1 MSGPPPSLPAG
12 WTAHL
17 DPTGSGL
24 YYYYNASSGESTWE
38 APRETNG
45 GSAPTPPASS
55 GPTDYTQAWNNYNSQ
70 QDFHRGGDSMSNLGA
85 GLYDIRWENE
95 RLDNINRI
103 AANDVLKQQS
113 LQRTPQ
119 EIEAWR
125 KQHQITCAGRDVPNP
140 VLTFEET
147 NFPAEIL
154 SSFQRQGFAAPTM
167 IQSQGWSAAMTGR
180 DIVGIA
186 KTGSG
191 KTLAFGI
198 PAILHLRA
206 QPAARRGD
214 GPGALVLAPTRE
226 LAVQIEEELRK
237 VTGSQVRT
245 VCCYGGAPKYQQT
258 RALSDGAE
266 ICIATPGRLIDF
278 LESRVTNLRRVT
290 YLVMDEADRM
300 LDMGFEPQI
309 RKIVGQIRP
318 DRQTLLWSATWPRDV
333 RNLAEDFLKD
343 WVQIMVG
350 STELQTNPD
359 VSQHVHLT
367 HNMGQKYDMMFRLLR
382 EAQQTEKCKCLI
394 FTGTKRTADE
404 VANEVSRSGTRAMS
418 IHGDKTQRD
427 RERVLNEFR
436 TKRNV
441 VLVATDVAA
450 RGLDIR
456 DLNVVINFDFPGTLE
471 DYVHRVGRTGRAGDK
486 GDAHTLFTLNDAKH
500 TNGLIKLLRKAG
512 QPIPQALEDISRNPP
527 PPGKGGKKGRK
538 GGYSGGYS
546 AGGRGEYG
554 GGGGGPPR
562 NDYGRQSS
570 KGGKGGFSRAY
581 SPNRA
586 RPY

>member
-1 MSGPPPSLPAG
+1 MSPSQNLPAG
-12 WTAHL
+12 WSAHL

-24 YYYYNASSGESTWE
+24 YYYYNSTTGESTWT
-38 APRETNG
+38 APEEGSSNG
-45 GSAPTPPASS
+45 RPTPPAAN
-55 GPTDYTQAWNNYNSQ
+55 GNGHTDYSRAWDNYNREQ
-70 QDFHRGGDSMSNLGA
+70 EMYRGHGDAMSNLGA
-85 GLYDIRWENE
+85 NLYDVNWSNE
-95 RLDNINRI
+95 HLEHINQVR
-103 AANDVLKQQS
+103 ANEVLKNQS
-113 LQRTPQ
+113 LSRSQH
-119 EIEAWR
+119 EIQAWR
-125 KQHQITCAGRDVPNP
+125 NQHQITVSGRDPPNP

-154 SSFQRQGFAAPTM
+154 DSFHRQGFTAPTT
-167 IQSQGWSAAMTGR
+167 IQAQGWSAAMTGR

-198 PAILHLRA
+198 PAIIHLRA
-206 QPAARRGD
+206 QAPPRRGD
-214 GPGALVLAPTRE
+214 GPGVLVLAPTRE
-226 LAVQIEEELRK
+226 LAVQIEEELNK
-237 VTGSQVRT
+237 VTGRTVRT
-245 VCCYGGAPKYQQT
+245 VCCYGGAPKQPQS
-258 RALSDGAE
+258 RALYDGVD

-278 LESRVTNLRRVT
+278 LENRTTNLRRVT

-318 DRQTLLWSATWPRDV
+318 DRQTLLWSATWPKEV
-333 RNLAEDFLKD
+333 RSLAEDFLRD

-359 VSQHVHLT
+359 VTQHIHLT
-367 HNMGQKYDMMFRLLR
+367 HGMGQKYDLMFRLI
-382 EAQQTEKCKCLI
+382 ADYQQVGKGKVLV
-394 FTGTKRTADE
+394 FTGTKRAADE
-404 VANEVSRSGTRAMS
+404 VAYEIGRNGTRAMS

-427 RERVLNEFR
+427 REKALADFR
-436 TKRNV
+436 GRKNV

-456 DLNVVINFDFPGTLE
+456 DLNVVINFDFPATLE

-500 TNGLIKLLRKAG
+500 TNGLIKLLKKAG
-512 QPIPQALEDISRNPP
+512 QEIPPALLDISRNPP
-527 PPGKGGKKGRK
+527 PPGKGGKGGKGGRK
-538 GGYSGGYS
+538 GGFNGGYNQ
-546 AGGRGEYG
+546 GRGEFGARPAG
-554 GGGGGPPR
+554 GLPPSSFGRSNWSPPR
-562 NDYGRQSS
+562 S
-570 KGGKGGFSRAY
+570 
-581 SPNRA
+581 